1 MGRVGMR
8 AAAGSTATG
17 RARPAT
23 LERVAKSDPIDRNQ
37 ERHDP
42 SRWCMPGVGSRFRL
56 DQQERALKLFRTLTA
71 AGAIAAAIAYP
82 AIAIDISGAGATF
95 PYPIYAKWADAY
107 KKETGNGMNYQSI
120 GSGGGIKQITAKT
133 VTFGAT
139 DMPLKPEQLTKD
151 GLIQFP
157 TVIGGDIPVVNL
169 QDIKSGDLKL
179 DGPTLAKIFLGEI
192 KTWNNPAIQKL
203 NPGAKL
209 PSQAIVV
216 VHRSDGSGTTFIWTD
231 YLSKVSADWKSKV
244 GANTSVEWPVGIGA
258 KGNEG
263 VANNVAN
270 TKGSIGY
277 VEYAYAKQNKMAAV
291 NMINKD
297 GKSVAPSASAFQA
310 AAANA
315 DWEKAEG
322 FYVILTDEPG
332 PESWP
337 IAGAT
342 FILIHKQPQDP
353 AAAAEAL
360 KFFSWAYAK
369 GDKMAED
376 LDYVPM
382 PDKVVTAIQKEWAAK
397 VKDAGGKPL
406 FAAAH

>member
-1 MGRVGMR
+1 MKHMK
-8 AAAGSTATG
+8 TI
-17 RARPAT
+17 
-23 LERVAKSDPIDRNQ
+23 L
-37 ERHDP
+37 
-42 SRWCMPGVGSRFRL
+42 
-56 DQQERALKLFRTLTA
+56 A

-107 KKETGNGMNYQSI
+107 KKETGNGLNYQSI

-139 DMPLKPEQLTKD
+139 DMPLKPEQLAKD
-151 GLIQFP
+151 GLVQFP

-192 KTWNNPAIQKL
+192 KAWNDPAIQKL
-203 NPGAKL
+203 NPSAKL

-277 VEYAYAKQNKMAAV
+277 VEYAYAKQNKMTTV

-297 GKSVAPSASAFQA
+297 GKSVAPSAKAFQA

-315 DWEKAEG
+315 DWEKTEG

-360 KFFSWAYAK
+360 KFFAWAYAK

-382 PDKVVTAIQKEWAAK
+382 PGKVVTAIQKVWAAQI
-397 VKDAGGKPL
+397 KDAGGKPL